1 MKNRIY
7 LLTGAAGLLGSNV
20 SRKLI
25 EKGEMVRAL
34 VLDGDPAAK
43 YIPEKAEIVYDDIT
57 DNESLEQFFTVRE
70 GMEVYVIHCAS
81 IVTLNPNPS
90 EKVQKVNVEGTQNI
104 INKCIDHKVKKLVYI
119 SSTGAIPE
127 LKGNLPIKEVDHFK
141 TEGLVG
147 YYLITKAEASQIV
160 MNALEKVPEL
170 NASIVHPSGIC
181 GPDDYS
187 FGPVADFIIQYAS
200 GKMSAGIKG
209 TFNSVDVRDLAD
221 GVIECCDKGRRGE
234 CYIMSNSIV
243 SMEDM
248 FNIINNA
255 AGLNYN
261 PKVLSVPIAKLLVK
275 IMAVGS
281 KFTGKPSQLTDFA
294 IYNLDRNNNFDC
306 SKASTELGF
315 KCRPFEES
323 IGDEVRWLKEEGK
336 FNEKNLCNYRWWQWN
351 GTRNC

>member
-1 MKNRIY
+1 MDNRIY

-25 EKGEMVRAL
+25 ERGEKVRAL
-34 VLDGDPAAK
+34 VLEGDPATK
-43 YIPEKAEIVYDDIT
+43 YIPEEVEIVFGDIT
-57 DNESLEQFFTVRE
+57 DNESLEGFFTVRP
-70 GMEVYVIHCAS
+70 GLQVYVIHSAS

-90 EKVQKVNVEGTQNI
+90 EKVHAVNVEGTQNI
-104 INKCIDHKVKKLVYI
+104 ISKCITHKVKKLVYI

-127 LKGNLPIKEVDHFK
+127 RTGNLPIKEVSHFS

-147 YYLITKAEASQIV
+147 YYSVTKAEASQLV
-160 MNALEKVPEL
+160 LNAMEMVPEL

-187 FGPVADFIIQYAS
+187 FGLVADFIVQYAS
-200 GKMSAGIKG
+200 GKMPAGIKG

-221 GVIECCDKGRRGE
+221 GVIACCDKGRRGE
-234 CYIMSNSIV
+234 CYIMSNSLV
-243 SMEDM
+243 SMKDM
-248 FNIINNA
+248 FHIINDA

-261 PKVLSVPIAKLLVK
+261 PKVLSVPIAKLVAK

-281 KFTGKPSQLTDFA
+281 KLTGKPALLTDFA

-323 IGDEVRWLKEEGK
+323 IGDEVRWLKQEGK
-336 FNEKNLCNYRWWQWN
+336 I
-351 GTRNC
+351 